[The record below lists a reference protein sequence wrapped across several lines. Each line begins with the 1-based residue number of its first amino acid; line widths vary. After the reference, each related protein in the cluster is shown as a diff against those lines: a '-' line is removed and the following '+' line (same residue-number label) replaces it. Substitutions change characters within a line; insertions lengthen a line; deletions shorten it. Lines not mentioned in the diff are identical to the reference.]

1 MEGRTAYLDRMRY
14 MNRFS
19 PRGAVDAL
27 SDLLDYWRQPTPYRW
42 QILGLS
48 VAMTFTLMVLFIP
61 ETQRAEP
68 RAPDV
73 TYIST
78 FAPGRT
84 DAEIAASNLANQK
97 RQEEL
102 EAERLAREEERKERA
117 RTLGRATGIDV
128 DALEAQMKRRLAE
141 QEAAQAAARRAQ
153 AASEQ

>member
-1 MEGRTAYLDRMRY
+1 MRY

-48 VAMTFTLMVLFIP
+48 VAITFTLMVLFIP

-68 RAPDV
+68 RRPDV

-84 DAEIAASNLANQK
+84 DEEIAASNLENQK

-102 EAERLAREEERKERA
+102 EAQRLAREEARKERA
-117 RTLGRATGIDV
+117 RILGRATGIDV

-141 QEAAQAAARRAQ
+141 QEAAQEAARRAR
-153 AASEQ
+153 AASDE